1 MFRKWSL
8 KVRRFWASF
17 ALLSAEMMVI
27 TAVFFLSLVGFVY
40 IVRSVFVL
48 ENNAFDQK
56 VFDWMEQ
63 YVTPANNRFMQTVTF
78 FGTHR
83 FLIPANLA
91 LIAWFLFIRRH
102 RWYSIKVPAIALSS
116 LLLMSGLKNFFGRE
130 RPLIPLL
137 EPARG
142 LSFPSGHA
150 LMSMTFYGML
160 IYITWHSVKD
170 LRARWALIVLL
181 FGFIL
186 LIGLSRIYLRV
197 HYTTDVLAGFAM
209 GWLWIVVALKLLRI
223 IEKHSKRQ
231 LNPVVE
237 QGAPQTPLP
246 APAPGGDPL

>member
-27 TAVFFLSLVGFVY
+27 SGVFFVSLLGFVY

-48 ENNAFDQK
+48 ENNAFDQR
-56 VFDWMEQ
+56 VFDWLEQ
-63 YVTPANNRFMQTVTF
+63 YVTPTNNRIMKAVTF
-78 FGTHR
+78 LGTHR
-83 FLIPANLA
+83 FLIPANLS
-91 LIAWFLFIRRH
+91 LIAWFLFVRRH

-116 LLLMSGLKNFFGRE
+116 LLLMSLLKNFFGRE

-170 LRARWALIVLL
+170 PRAKWALIVLL
-181 FGFIL
+181 FGLIL
-186 LIGLSRIYLRV
+186 TIGFSRIYLRV

-209 GWLWIVVALKLLRI
+209 GWLWIVMALKLLRI
-223 IEKHSKRQ
+223 IEKRTKKK
-231 LNPVVE
+231 LNPIVE
-237 QGAPQTPLP
+237 TGIPAEAVP
-246 APAPGGDPL
+246 APEAGR